1 MNNILKLFKKLDYD
15 IQYYYWLYHDNF
27 ILQDLSYKFIY
38 NDLFNFNW
46 DLIYSYKKLKKLYIK
61 LKLELDQAIKD
72 NDKIKEFSNKMKKEI
87 NWYYT
92 NI

>member
-15 IQYYYWLYHDNF
+15 IQYYYWLYNDNF

-46 DLIYSYKKLKKLYIK
+46 NLIYSYKKLKKLYIK